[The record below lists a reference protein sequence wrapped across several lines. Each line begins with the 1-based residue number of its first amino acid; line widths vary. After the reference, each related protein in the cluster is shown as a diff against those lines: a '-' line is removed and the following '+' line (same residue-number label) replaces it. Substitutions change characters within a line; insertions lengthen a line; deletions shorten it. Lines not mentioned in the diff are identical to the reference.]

1 MKERDDSSFSG
12 EFSLKDIPI
21 TNNDVEKFRII
32 LGSKD
37 FVSIHINALNPIY
50 INIKMHS
57 FIKINE
63 LLQIYPEENIVFMC
77 NKQVLYTPSNSNS
90 LRISRSSINCS
101 RNRNSSLSD
110 SFKNEH
116 MKNIKEEII
125 NTDIIKP
132 SKNEKIIFSTPINI
146 QSSIEKELYNKNNGN
161 NNNNN
166 DAFLNNM
173 KNYKKYKNEN
183 DESKRKF
190 ILFKWIYHF
199 YLIVGIIILLHY
211 ISFINSE
218 YYNNSSLYKWI
229 CILLIIS
236 LLYVGF
242 IGIKNKNSNEQNFIF
257 KKNNLFK
264 INFFI
269 FGITIISFVGL
280 ALVGNYFN
288 FIKGQGVIGY
298 LIGLIYIITLIVEA
312 LYIIYYDVIIDIISF
327 EEIKNDN
334 SGDNKNNLHIQL
346 VDVN

>member
-12 EFSLKDIPI
+12 DYSLKDIQI
-21 TNNDVEKFRII
+21 ADNDVEQFRLI

-37 FVSIHINALNPIY
+37 FVSIHLNTLNPIY
-50 INIKMHS
+50 INIEMHS
-57 FIKINE
+57 FLKINQ
-63 LLQIYPEENIVFMC
+63 LIQVYPEENIVFMY
-77 NKQVLYTPSNSNS
+77 NKQVLYTPSNS

-110 SFKNEH
+110 SFKNEN

-132 SKNEKIIFSTPINI
+132 SNNEKIIFSTPINI
-146 QSSIEKELYNKNNGN
+146 QSSIEKEIYNNNKY
-161 NNNNN
+161 NNNN
-166 DAFLNNM
+166 DEFLNNV
-173 KNYKKYKNEN
+173 KNYQKYKNEN
-183 DESKRKF
+183 DDSKRKF

-236 LLYVGF
+236 LLYVGY

-269 FGITIISFVGL
+269 FAITIISFVGL

-288 FIKGQGVIGY
+288 FIKGQGIIGY
-298 LIGLIYIITLIVEA
+298 LIGLLYIITLIVEA
-312 LYIIYYDVIIDIISF
+312 LYIIYYDVIIDILSF

-334 SGDNKNNLHIQL
+334 IGEINKNNLHIQL

>member
-12 EFSLKDIPI
+12 DYSLKDIQI
-21 TNNDVEKFRII
+21 ADNDVEQFRLI

-37 FVSIHINALNPIY
+37 FVSIHLNALNPIY
-50 INIKMHS
+50 INIEMHS
-57 FIKINE
+57 FLKINQ
-63 LLQIYPEENIVFMC
+63 LIQVYPEENIVFMY
-77 NKQVLYTPSNSNS
+77 NKQVLYTPSNS

-110 SFKNEH
+110 SFKNEN

-125 NTDIIKP
+125 NTDINP

-146 QSSIEKELYNKNNGN
+146 QSSIEKEKYN

-166 DAFLNNM
+166 DAFLNNV
-173 KNYKKYKNEN
+173 KNYQKYKNEN
-183 DESKRKF
+183 DDSKRKF

-236 LLYVGF
+236 LLYVGY

-288 FIKGQGVIGY
+288 FIKGQGIIGY

-334 SGDNKNNLHIQL
+334 IGDNNKNNLNIQL

>member
-12 EFSLKDIPI
+12 DYSLKDIQI
-21 TNNDVEKFRII
+21 ADNDVEQFRLI

-37 FVSIHINALNPIY
+37 FVSIHLNALNPIY
-50 INIKMHS
+50 INIEMHS
-57 FIKINE
+57 FLKINQ
-63 LLQIYPEENIVFMC
+63 LIQVYPEENIVFMY
-77 NKQVLYTPSNSNS
+77 NKQVLYTPSNS

-110 SFKNEH
+110 SFKNEN

-146 QSSIEKELYNKNNGN
+146 QSSIEKEIYNNKKF

-166 DAFLNNM
+166 DEFLNNI
-173 KNYKKYKNEN
+173 KNYQKYKNEN
-183 DESKRKF
+183 DDSKRKF

-236 LLYVGF
+236 LLYVGY
-242 IGIKNKNSNEQNFIF
+242 IGIKNKNPNEQNFIF

-269 FGITIISFVGL
+269 FAITIISFVGL

-288 FIKGQGVIGY
+288 FIKGQGIIGY

-334 SGDNKNNLHIQL
+334 IGDNNKNNLNIQL
-346 VDVN
+346 VDVH

>member
-1 MKERDDSSFSG
+1 MKERDDSSFSS
-12 EFSLKDIPI
+12 EYSLKDIQI
-21 TNNDVEKFRII
+21 TNNDVEQFRII

-37 FVSIHINALNPIY
+37 FVSIHINALNSIY
-50 INIKMHS
+50 INIKIHS
-57 FIKINE
+57 FLKINQ
-63 LLQIYPEENIVFMC
+63 LLEIYPEENIVFIY
-77 NKQVLYTPSNSNS
+77 NKQVLYTPSNS

-110 SFKNEH
+110 SFKNEN

-146 QSSIEKELYNKNNGN
+146 QSSIEKEIYN
-161 NNNNN
+161 NNKYNDNNN
-166 DAFLNNM
+166 EFLNNV
-173 KNYKKYKNEN
+173 KNYQKYKNEN
-183 DESKRKF
+183 DDSKRKF

-211 ISFINSE
+211 ISFIYSE

-236 LLYVGF
+236 LLYVGY
-242 IGIKNKNSNEQNFIF
+242 IGIKNKNPNEQNFIF

-269 FGITIISFVGL
+269 FAITIISFVGL

-288 FIKGQGVIGY
+288 FIKGQGIIGY

-312 LYIIYYDVIIDIISF
+312 LYIIYYDVIIDILSF

-334 SGDNKNNLHIQL
+334 IGEINKNNLHIQL
-346 VDVN
+346 VDVK